1 MVSYTFDLG
10 RVRTGLTI
18 LGYYDTVEQL
28 ESWVISPQ
36 GGDAYGVGA
45 TPPYNIYIWD
55 EVQQIWVDNGTLD
68 GEKGDPGKDGSAW
81 WLANQIT
88 GGIGSMTRIYYDD
101 MYGVQEASA
110 DTVHVGDFVL
120 YEGLVFGIT
129 QISVDCCYGEYAD
142 VDLTGP
148 QGPKGETGDTG
159 PQGPKGDTGETG
171 PQGPQG
177 DKGDTG
183 PQGPKGDTGD
193 TGPQGPKGDTGA
205 TGPQGPKGE
214 PGATGPQ
221 GEPGESFRILGY
233 YASLTAL
240 EEGASTPM
248 AGDAYGIGTA
258 PPYAIYIWDA
268 VNSLWV
274 DNGTIQGPAGPQG
287 ETGPPGDTGETGA
300 TGPQG
305 PQGDAGPQ
313 GESGA
318 TFTPAVD
325 DSGNLSWTN
334 DKALPNPETVNIRG
348 PQGPTG
354 PQGDTGPQG
363 PPGDTGETGAT
374 GPQGPTGPQGD
385 PGPNTVSA
393 ATSTSLTGLLKG
405 NGSTVSA
412 ATAGTDYVVPAT
424 LDDYATLDSNSK
436 VTAEQ
441 ASARIVSVTVS
452 KTLSLSDS
460 GTLQQVNSTSA
471 RTVTIPT
478 NTSVAFPT
486 GTEIEIL
493 RYGSGEVTIAAA
505 SGVTIYCSET
515 ARTIADQYTSVVLK
529 KLGADSWLL
538 QGNVG

>member
-148 QGPKGETGDTG
+148 QGPKGETG
-159 PQGPKGDTGETG
+159 PEGPKGETGE
-171 PQGPQG
+171 
-177 DKGDTG
+177 
-183 PQGPKGDTGD
+183 

-221 GEPGESFRILGY
+221 GPKGDPGEPGESFRILGY
-233 YASLTAL
+233 YASLSAL
-240 EEGASTPM
+240 QAAVLTPD
-248 AGDAYGIGTA
+248 AGDAYGVGTA

-405 NGSTVSA
+405 NGATVSA
-412 ATAGTDYVVPAT
+412 AVAGTDYVLPET
-424 LDDYATLDSNSK
+424 LEDYATLDSNNK
-436 VTAEQ
+436 VTASQTSAERLAF
-441 ASARIVSVTVS
+441 ASS
-452 KTLSLSDS
+452 KTVTLSDA
-460 GTLQQVNSTSA
+460 GTLQQVNGTSA
-471 RTVTIPT
+471 VTVTIPT
-478 NTSVAFPT
+478 NASVAFPI

-493 RYGSGEVTIAAA
+493 RNGTGDVTIAAA
-505 SGVTIYCSET
+505 SGVTITCSET